1 MKLIAAKSSNLFGCG
16 WFWLILPLS
25 QRYRPWQRHQRSYI
39 PAGYETLWSFI
50 PNNKGPI
57 FDGILGID
65 SAVLTDNIET
75 QMRIFFKETPQWCLT
90 FWNHCHWWPVT
101 GGWHTHFS
109 GREPF
114 LTATY
119 RGPEWGPTTHQ
130 LLEVLNM
137 TVTIG
142 LPVAI
147 PVRFSRRWP
156 PGFADVSCFYRW
168 WGCIY
173 FENGSFVSD
182 TKDTLGLQL
191 WWCLF
196 LHILCSDNKK
206 CKYIGDD
213 GFNTCLHLSR
223 WDFGKSCHPTTRD
236 ILRAQKEAGNVFSS
250 ISPGVT
256 DDVHASHFQVCLI
269 GFRIEH
275 QAHWEVISGV
285 LKFWDTYLI
294 NLINLAKLYID

>member
-1 MKLIAAKSSNLFGCG
+1 MVSHLLKS
-16 WFWLILPLS
+16 LS
-25 QRYRPWQRHQRSYI
+25 
-39 PAGYETLWSFI
+39 
-50 PNNKGPI
+50 
-57 FDGILGID
+57 LG
-65 SAVLTDNIET
+65 
-75 QMRIFFKETPQWCLT
+75 R
-90 FWNHCHWWPVT
+90 WPVT
-101 GGWHTHFS
+101 YPNF
-109 GREPF
+109 F
-114 LTATY
+114 LKGTSHSWWLHIGVEGEAQ
-119 RGPEWGPTTHQ
+119 RPQ

-156 PGFADVSCFYRW
+156 PGCADVSCFYRW

-256 DDVHASHFQVCLI
+256 DDVHASHLQVCLI

-275 QAHWEVISGV
+275 QAHLEVISGV
-285 LKFWDTYLI
+285 LKFWDTYQF
-294 NLINLAKLYID
+294 DQFS